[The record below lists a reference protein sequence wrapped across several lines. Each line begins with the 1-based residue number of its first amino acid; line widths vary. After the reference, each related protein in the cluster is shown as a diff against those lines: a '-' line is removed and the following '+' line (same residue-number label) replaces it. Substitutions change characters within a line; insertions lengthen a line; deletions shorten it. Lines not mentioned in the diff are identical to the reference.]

1 MTDLNS
7 APLTRARGLLTAV
20 LRDGGHLDPMARLEV
35 AQALNELVPAMAL
48 PTYPAVPV
56 TIEDST
62 DALSQARR
70 EMRAALTQANDLD
83 DIHQVSLAICCV
95 DVALA
100 MVSP

>member
-7 APLTRARGLLTAV
+7 APLARARGLLTAV
-20 LRDGGHLDPMARLEV
+20 LRDGGHLGPMARLEV

-56 TIEDST
+56 TIKDTT
-62 DALSQARR
+62 DALSQARQQ
-70 EMRAALTQANDLD
+70 MRAAITQANDFD
-83 DIHQVSLAICCV
+83 DIQQVSLAIGCV
-95 DVALA
+95 DAALA